1 VLRERSIVRAHSCA
15 RFVER
20 QMVKLSLIVMFVLSL
35 ATLSVA
41 ASAIPDAS
49 APVQIA
55 DSGL

>member
-1 VLRERSIVRAHSCA
+1 
-15 RFVER
+15 VER

-35 ATLSVA
+35 ATLSVG

-49 APVQIA
+49 ARVQIA

>member
-1 VLRERSIVRAHSCA
+1 VRGL
-15 RFVER
+15 VER

-49 APVQIA
+49 APLQIA
-55 DSGL
+55 DGGL